1 VAYDERE
8 RRKTKK
14 ERNQRTNEGRKVAVK
29 GNKD

>member
-14 ERNQRTNEGRKVAVK
+14 EINQRTNEERELAVK